1 MRPRTALKSA
11 LVFLAA
17 IVVMAVAALAWLK
30 LAPRSVPP
38 GQPPLATLHAH
49 SLPAFRDA
57 FNAGD
62 GEVRIL
68 ALLSPT

>member
-11 LVFLAA
+11 LIFAAA
-17 IVVMAVAALAWLK
+17 IAVVAVAALLWLK
-30 LAPRSVPP
+30 LAPRQVPP
-38 GQPPLATLHAH
+38 GQPPLATLNA
-49 SLPAFRDA
+49 SSVPAFRDA